1 MHKEKETL
9 ALRFLYKT
17 PPGRLILRGLVQP
30 GFSKLAGRFLSS
42 PFSRHIVPVYKK
54 LNDIDTKDCVSQKYN
69 SFNEFFYRK
78 RKEEHFDEDPAGLI
92 SPCDGLLS
100 VYPVDEEKTY
110 RIKNADY
117 DLGQLLR
124 DEKLAKSYA
133 GGLCLIF
140 RLTPKH
146 YHRYCFAAN
155 GKISCSRRIEGVL
168 HCVRPIAYTSRP
180 VFIEN
185 SREYV
190 VIDTEAFGEIIQMEV
205 GALMVG
211 KIHNHEPASQAVKGR
226 EKGYFEFGGSTI
238 IVLTQKDRLDVA
250 EEYIQKTKLGLET
263 DVRKGQLAGRAR

>member
-1 MHKEKETL
+1 MHKEKETF

-17 PPGRLILRGLVQP
+17 PPGRLMLKGLVQP
-30 GFSKLAGRFLSS
+30 GFSKAAGRFLSS
-42 PFSRHIVPVYKK
+42 PASRYIVPAYKK
-54 LNDIDTKDCVSQKYN
+54 LNEIDTGDCISQEYG

-78 RKEEHFDEDPAGLI
+78 RKEELFDEDPAGLI

-100 VYPVDEEKTY
+100 VYPVDDRCTY
-110 RIKNADY
+110 RIKNVDY

-124 DEKLAKSYA
+124 DESLAQSYS
-133 GGLCLIF
+133 GGLCLVF

-146 YHRYCFAAN
+146 YHRYCFTAD
-155 GKISCSRRIEGVL
+155 GEISCSRRIEGVL
-168 HCVRPIAYTSRP
+168 HCVRPIAYTNRP

-190 VIDTEAFGEIIQMEV
+190 VIDTENFGEIIQMEV

-211 KIHNHEPASQAVKGR
+211 KIHNHEPVSQAVKGR

-238 IVLTQKDRLDVA
+238 IVLTQKDRLDVP
-250 EEYIQKTKLGLET
+250 EEYIQKTGLGLET
-263 DVRKGQLAGRAR
+263 DIRKGQLAGRAR

>member
-17 PPGRLILRGLVQP
+17 PPGRLILKGLVQP
-30 GFSKLAGRFLSS
+30 GFSKAAGRFLSS
-42 PFSRHIVPVYKK
+42 PASRHIVPVYKK
-54 LNDIDTKDCVSQKYN
+54 LNDINTEDCASQEYA

-78 RKEEHFDEDPAGLI
+78 RREEHFDDEPAGLI

-100 VYPVDEEKTY
+100 VYPVDGRSTY
-110 RIKNADY
+110 RIKNVDY
-117 DLGQLLR
+117 DLKQLLR
-124 DEKLAKSYA
+124 DERLAQRYS
-133 GGLCLIF
+133 GGLCLVF

-146 YHRYCFAAN
+146 YHRYCFAAD

-190 VIDTEAFGEIIQMEV
+190 VIDTEDFGEIIQMEV

-211 KIHNHEPASQAVKGR
+211 KIHNHEPAFQAVKGQ

-238 IVLTQKDRLDVA
+238 IVLTQKDRLDVP
-250 EEYIQKTKLGLET
+250 EEYIQKTRLGLET
-263 DVRKGQLAGRAR
+263 DIRKGQLAGRAR